1 MGVNLLAKRCVDI
14 VPAFRAER
22 ERTAKRIMVYANAA
36 GERLSHI
43 CHAGKNVIDKDCF
56 REDVTRDKH
65 DAQENPR

>member
-14 VPAFRAER
+14 IPAFRAER
-22 ERTAKRIMVYANAA
+22 ERTVQRIMVYA
-36 GERLSHI
+36 GTMVGRTSHI
-43 CHAGKNVIDKDCF
+43 CHAGKNASDKDCS